1 MSENIEIARRPKRST
16 NPPTIGDTKIPGMLE
31 SAASKPAL
39 AADPV
44 MSKTSH
50 GTAIITMPFEIP
62 ETAFVA
68 CNNGNADLF
77 ITTFQ
82 RN

>member
-1 MSENIEIARRPKRST
+1 MS
-16 NPPTIGDTKIPGMLE
+16 PPTIGETKIPGILE
-31 SAASKPAL
+31 SAANNPAL
-39 AADPV
+39 PADPV
-44 MSKTSH
+44 RSRTSH
-50 GTAIITMPFEIP
+50 GTAIITTPFEIP

>member
-1 MSENIEIARRPKRST
+1 
-16 NPPTIGDTKIPGMLE
+16 MLE